1 MSVFWTCQF
10 QFCVSGGG
18 GTAAATGAALVATP
32 AGAGKAAMA
41 SINGIMA
48 GHFFTP
54 AALWS

>member
-18 GTAAATGAALVATP
+18 GMTAAIGGALVATP
-32 AGAGKAAMA
+32 AGAGNAAMTSNSGA
-41 SINGIMA
+41 MA

-54 AALWS
+54 AALWG